1 MNDGITTEM
10 LTRQMM
16 SAGGY
21 HARPQDE
28 DTMSVRSQDETAR
41 FLTLLTSLRVSLL
54 TSLSLHFLVSRRLM
68 FEDVSAPPLTIRRI
82 LLLSRV
88 DIFGCSSLRSHS
100 WDHST
105 TP

>member
-41 FLTLLTSLRVSLL
+41 FLSLSVSL
-54 TSLSLHFLVSRRLM
+54 SHSLHSLVSRRLM

-82 LLLSRV
+82 LLLS
-88 DIFGCSSLRSHS
+88 
-100 WDHST
+100 
-105 TP
+105 

>member
-41 FLTLLTSLRVSLL
+41 FLSLCVSLL
-54 TSLSLHFLVSRRLM
+54 TSLSLVSRRLM

-82 LLLSRV
+82 LLLS
-88 DIFGCSSLRSHS
+88 
-100 WDHST
+100 
-105 TP
+105 